1 MPTLAAELCIT
12 PVTPAPMSMPTRGL
26 SAFIIQLRKT
36 SESLSGSMAFCIS
49 SIPINSMPKPA
60 SACPTYFS
68 EFFLAKRIIN
78 APINIAIG
86 AIPVRFSETR
96 TLVVVVP
103 IFAPII
109 TPIACVKFIRP
120 VLTKPTTITVVAEE
134 LCISVVMRKPT
145 STARKRFFVIFSSK
159 CLRRDPAASSS
170 PSPISLIPYKSKPRP
185 PAKVR

>member
-1 MPTLAAELCIT
+1 
-12 PVTPAPMSMPTRGL
+12 
-26 SAFIIQLRKT
+26 
-36 SESLSGSMAFCIS
+36 MAFCIS

-103 IFAPII
+103 IFAPIIMPITCLSAII